1 MRGGDE
7 RVEGV
12 ILAAGSSSRAA
23 AFKPA
28 LPIGGKPMVER
39 CIEGMRPVC
48 SRIIVVGGHDF
59 ERLHSLLE
67 GLSGVECV
75 RNATYR
81 KGMFTSVKA
90 GLSRLRGERCFILPV
105 DIPLVPLR
113 VFEALLSVGAD
124 IVAPSY
130 HGRSGH
136 PVCCSAAVIPRILSE
151 PDDASLRDVIR
162 AIGVRPVPVD
172 AEEILLD
179 VDTPEEYM
187 RIQDRFAG
195 RGPGVTSTPGGSG

>member
-1 MRGGDE
+1 MMESDE

-12 ILAAGSSSRAA
+12 ILAAGSSSRAGT
-23 AFKPA
+23 FKPA
-28 LPIGGKPMVER
+28 LLVGGRPMVER
-39 CIEGMRPVC
+39 CIKGMRPVC

-59 ERLHSLLE
+59 ESLHSLVE
-67 GLSGVECV
+67 GIAGVECV
-75 RNATYR
+75 QNAAYR

-90 GLSRLRGERCFILPV
+90 GLSRVRGERCFILPA

-113 VFEALLSVGAD
+113 VFEALLSVSAD
-124 IVAPSY
+124 IVVPSY
-130 HGRSGH
+130 RGRSGH
-136 PVCCSAAVIPRILSE
+136 PVCCSATVIPRILSE

-179 VDTPEEYM
+179 VDTPEEYL
-187 RIQDRFAG
+187 RIQERHLRTGVDNAPG
-195 RGPGVTSTPGGSG
+195 RNG